1 MSEHDEPS
9 VVDGNAV
16 AGLLSEVFAGDPTM
30 FVGTCRGCGAVA
42 VFAEAVVEM
51 DDDAAIVRCRSCT
64 HTLFTVLRDG
74 HSVRLVIG
82 ALREV
87 HPG

>member
-30 FVGTCRGCGAVA
+30 FVGTCRGCGVWS
-42 VFAEAVVEM
+42 
-51 DDDAAIVRCRSCT
+51 DRAARSR
-64 HTLFTVLRDG
+64 HIEHKHRK
-74 HSVRLVIG
+74 
-82 ALREV
+82 
-87 HPG
+87 